1 MYPTLRNKIS
11 SALFLE
17 AFFRKSGS
25 SWTQAKKL
33 CASMDLF
40 SESKEE
46 MLEKI
51 SGVWAYSNYA
61 GISALSWPQ
70 NEASR
75 YESLG
80 LKITAPGQPDWP
92 ISLDDLADVPLWLWY
107 RGAAPSLLQ
116 ALSPVSI
123 VGSRRPTPYT
133 AKACSILAKQLARR
147 GNAVVSGLALGVD
160 GIAHRSCLE
169 AGGVSAAF
177 LPCGLM
183 HCYPPEHRE
192 LMMQIESHGT
202 VISELPPESMIR
214 KMNFSSRNRLIAA
227 MSGDVLILQARQRSG
242 TMITAH
248 HAIDQG
254 KRLFVL
260 PSPWNLH
267 EFSGS
272 LELLSHGVCALSGPE
287 MVDELE
293 QPCMSE
299 KRSKILAEILTGR
312 KSELTELNC
321 QISFAEAS
329 SGLEFEN
336 SEDDRKDSEWKK
348 NRSNPPRSERCLT
361 VPTER
366 VLQPSAVKK
375 QPNKA
380 LLAREESPSLQ
391 EPGENSRQ
399 GENLF
404 SPDQLDQLTAEEKKA
419 ALPLPWQD
427 EEEEHYLLRCISWIL
442 NFEACSA
449 DQLARF
455 LELPLCKLLP
465 LLLELE
471 SQGKI
476 IRRDNVFYSEKIRTE
491 DEIEDF

>member
-1 MYPTLRNKIS
+1 MKKNTHLRLKDKIS

-17 AFFRKSGS
+17 SFFRKSGCT
-25 SWTQAKKL
+25 WTQAKKL
-33 CASMDLF
+33 CVSMELF
-40 SESKEE
+40 CESKEE

-51 SGVWAYSNYA
+51 NGVWAYSCFA
-61 GISALSWPQ
+61 GLSALPWPQ

-92 ISLDDLADVPLWLWY
+92 SSLDDLTDIPLWLWY

-116 ALSPVSI
+116 ALAPVSI

-133 AKACSILAKQLARR
+133 ASACSLLSKQLAQR

-169 AGGVSAAF
+169 ADGVSAAF

-192 LMMQIESHGT
+192 LMKQIESHGT

-227 MSGDVLILQARQRSG
+227 MSSDVLILQARQLSG

-287 MVDELE
+287 MVEELV
-293 QPCMSE
+293 QPCTAE
-299 KRSKILAEILTGR
+299 KRSEIFAEILAVGNLKPAET
-312 KSELTELNC
+312 NC
-321 QISFAEAS
+321 RSSFVEAS
-329 SGLEFEN
+329 SSSEHEN
-336 SEDDRKDSEWKK
+336 SEEDKGDNDRKR
-348 NRSNPPRSERCLT
+348 NRPEPQRYKLQLT
-361 VPTER
+361 
-366 VLQPSAVKK
+366 
-375 QPNKA
+375 
-380 LLAREESPSLQ
+380 SPSECTLL
-391 EPGENSRQ
+391 P
-399 GENLF
+399 F
-404 SPDQLDQLTAEEKKA
+404 PAQLDQLTPDEKKA
-419 ALPLPWQD
+419 ALPAPWRE
-427 EEEEHYLLRCISWIL
+427 EEEEHYLLRCINWIL
-442 NFEACSA
+442 KFEACSA
-449 DQLARF
+449 DQLAEF
-455 LELPLCKLLP
+455 LDLPLCKLLP

-476 IRRDNVFYSEKIRTE
+476 IRRDNVFYTEKIETE
-491 DEIEDF
+491 DDMEDF